1 MSSTALHKEK
11 KAMTTKTFDS
21 TVSQLLQDN
30 SSMEYVAPE
39 TNPIASK
46 DLPPE
51 TVIKR
56 SLITEKQYRM
66 CVANLFGFEA
76 RVIVTNPK
84 DIKDPRSTWW
94 SLADAGNAIGSSRSG
109 SLLGLL
115 HRRERDSR
123 TFTNA
128 EIIFDDFGS
137 KDTLPLN
144 NRGQTFVSLSGFLE
158 ILSKTE
164 LSSDKI
170 DDFQEEIFGR
180 VLPQLAFEG
189 KAEVSDEYKEKIG
202 MPQPQPQ
209 HQPTIYDYARA
220 LIAEK
225 ERSDALEAQNKAL
238 TAERDEAVRTKTQYQ
253 SNLASQMSGRVGG
266 LTSALNRARTENG
279 RLKGERFTVDD
290 IYIIMNISDVSFT
303 LKDPKAVIR
312 DSLNLFSK
320 EMGEPFPK
328 VTIKQKEINGK
339 MVDVSGYVYTLKTVQ
354 AYFEFVEANP
364 LGWQARNRKMIM
376 YGWLREKLTI
386 SA

>member
-1 MSSTALHKEK
+1 
-11 KAMTTKTFDS
+11 MTTKTLDS
-21 TVSQLLQDN
+21 TVSQLLQDKP
-30 SSMEYVAPE
+30 SVEYVE
-39 TNPIASK
+39 SQENPIA
-46 DLPPE
+46 LPTE
-51 TVIKR
+51 AVIKR

-66 CVANLFGFEA
+66 YVANLFGFEA

-94 SLADAGNAIGSSRSG
+94 CLSDTGNVIGSSKSG

-115 HRRERDSR
+115 RRRERDSR
-123 TFTNA
+123 IFTND
-128 EIIFDDFGS
+128 EIIFDDFGR

-144 NRGQTFVSLSGFLE
+144 NRGQIFVSLSGFLE

-202 MPQPQPQ
+202 MPQPQA
-209 HQPTIYDYARA
+209 QPTIYDYARA

-238 TAERDEAVRTKTQYQ
+238 TAERDEAIRTKTQYQ

-266 LTSALNRARTENG
+266 LTTALNRVKLENN
-279 RLKGERFTVDD
+279 RLKGDRLTKED
-290 IYIIMNISDVSFT
+290 IYIIMNTQGVSFT
-303 LKDPKAVIR
+303 LKTVKDVIR
-312 DSLNLFSK
+312 DELNIISEYLK
-320 EMGEPFPK
+320 EPFPK
-328 VTIKQKEINGK
+328 IPTGERTDENGK
-339 MVDVSGYVYTLKTVQ
+339 TFEIKSFVYTRKSVR
-354 AYFEFVEANP
+354 AFFEFVENNP
-364 LGWQARNRKMIM
+364 MGWQARNRKSIL
-376 YGWLREKLTI
+376 YEWLNHHMTI
-386 SA
+386 PA